1 MNEKRYREVE
11 TRLFDDA
18 AISPQETWL
27 HLPRSGARTRV
38 LEVGDG
44 DPVVFLHGGPLAA
57 ATWSYVAAHLDGIR
71 AILVD
76 RPGCGLSSPPARI
89 PDASELPSYVEKL
102 TEGVLDALGLD
113 RAPIVGSSLGGYSAL
128 RSAAALPD
136 RVTGVYLA
144 GLPPFVPGWNQLP
157 FFTLLRTPVV
167 GALMVGL
174 PASRASVRMGLQQMG
189 EEQALRAHTI
199 PGPMLDWERAWQR
212 APSRASVPGWCEP
225 AEILLFPHLLQAH
238 ADAGPACRQPDREC
252 ADDGCAAG

>member
-27 HLPRSGARTRV
+27 HLPRSGARDRV

-113 RAPIVGSSLGGYSAL
+113 RAPIVG
-128 RSAAALPD
+128 
-136 RVTGVYLA
+136 
-144 GLPPFVPGWNQLP
+144 
-157 FFTLLRTPVV
+157 
-167 GALMVGL
+167 
-174 PASRASVRMGLQQMG
+174 
-189 EEQALRAHTI
+189 
-199 PGPMLDWERAWQR
+199 
-212 APSRASVPGWCEP
+212 
-225 AEILLFPHLLQAH
+225 
-238 ADAGPACRQPDREC
+238 
-252 ADDGCAAG
+252 